1 MHLKEF
7 QNRVLPV
14 KNKIYRFAL
23 RMLTD
28 EQDAKDVVQE
38 VLLKIWNKREEMHLY
53 QNMEAWCMT
62 ITKNMCL
69 DKFRMNNRR
78 TIQPLDAHFEIS
90 DQSGGPQSITETNDM
105 MKRIMQ
111 IINSLPEKQKMVVQ
125 LRDIEGYTYQEI
137 SEMLEMDMNQVKVN
151 LFRARKTLKEKLINS
166 EAYGL

>member
-111 IINSLPEKQKMVVQ
+111 IINSLQKSK
-125 LRDIEGYTYQEI
+125 RW
-137 SEMLEMDMNQVKVN
+137 
-151 LFRARKTLKEKLINS
+151 
-166 EAYGL
+166 